1 MPTVRRVAF
10 VSTISSA
17 YVHRLLRGALTYA
30 DSKSGITLRSFLLQR
45 DFYTSQVAGTILKRL
60 QDWKPDGLLC
70 FLENSELNNLVEFLP
85 PGCPVASMSAVQQRP
100 GLASVTAS
108 FKPQAEAAVRHLREQ
123 GLRSISMVLLESEEQ
138 TQTNMEAAFR
148 EITRPTNPAKACF
161 TEIVDPAL
169 LDDPDAIVTPVP
181 PGLAKWL
188 KSLPR
193 PTGLFCP
200 QDGGGGY
207 IIRCCQVLGIRVPED
222 LAIIGSD
229 DSDLCLATTPTLSS
243 VMPVAEQIASEAI
256 RVLHG
261 MIRGQPAPKERVRL
275 EAMDLHVRESTGKMQ
290 GQICD
295 IAAALEYIQQHAC
308 TGLTVNALLN
318 ATQRVSNKTFHTHFK
333 AATKQSPGE
342 AILARQLD
350 EARRLLAQTSLSMT
364 SVAEKCGFTSSSDF
378 ARRFRAIQGSSPSD
392 FRQQQRAAVVKRG

>member
-17 YVHRLLRGALTYA
+17 YVHRLLRGALSYA
-30 DSKSGITLRSFLLQR
+30 ENSSGVTLRDFQLQR
-45 DFYTSQVAGTILKRL
+45 DFYTSPVAKGILKRL
-60 QDWKPDGLLC
+60 QTWKPEGVLC
-70 FLENSELNNLVEFLP
+70 FLETAELNHLVEFLP
-85 PGCPVASMSAVQQRP
+85 PGCPIVSMSAVQQRP
-100 GLASVTAS
+100 NLALVTAS
-108 FKPQAEAAVRHLREQ
+108 FKPLAGAAVSHFRQQ

-138 TQTNMEAAFR
+138 TQTNMEGIFR
-148 EITRPTNPAKACF
+148 EITRPANPTKACF

-169 LDDPDAIVTPVP
+169 LDDPDAPVTPVP
-181 PGLAKWL
+181 QKLARWL
-188 KSLPR
+188 KSLPH

-207 IIRCCQVLGIRVPED
+207 LIRCCQALGIPIPEAI
-222 LAIIGSD
+222 AIIGTD
-229 DSDLCLATTPTLSS
+229 DSDLCLATTPTLTS
-243 VMPVAEQIASEAI
+243 VTPVAEQIASEAI

-261 MIRGQPAPKERVRL
+261 MIRGQPAPSDRVQL
-275 EAMDLHVRESTGKMQ
+275 DAVDLHVRQSTGKMQ
-290 GQICD
+290 AQICD
-295 IAAALEYIQQHAC
+295 IAAALDYIHQHAC

-318 ATQRVSNKTFHTHFK
+318 ATQHVSNKTFHTHFK

-378 ARRFRAIQGSSPSD
+378 ARRFRAIEGTSPSD
-392 FRQQQRAAVVKRG
+392 FRQQQRASAVKQG